1 MGNRRVILFLILGI
15 LVCGILLLN
24 IDVFVAWS
32 STNAVPEEDTLVSRP
47 LDTAQKMTIER
58 GNLYAGLRRH
68 RNDGMWE
75 LYSPFPS
82 RVDQAVIAHLLDTIE
97 HARITDR
104 IRSSE
109 MRRRELSLRDFGF
122 APAAVCLSFQEGERT
137 DTVFIGSTVPEGKE
151 VYVRVAAIPDQVMT
165 VSAEFMSKVP
175 KTLDEIRSREIVS
188 YDRSRVRI
196 LEIKAQGK
204 PFIRLSRES
213 GAWRLTQPSDAPA
226 DDRKVKAMLDALY
239 AVKASQFVWPSAA
252 RAEEAAVSESALKT
266 RLELYGLGTDMFLQ
280 ISAQETATAES
291 SRLVFGNDAEGVEG
305 YRYVLMPGGQT
316 IAMVSNSVVTAFQ
329 CTPSDLRDM
338 RLFFE
343 RPDKVSRLEISVEGS
358 LFALTQQNGL
368 WQMVSPIAG
377 RADQVFVT
385 ETIEQLLRLNAV
397 EIFTTTNVL
406 TAAVVPSLD
415 ATDGTSRIE
424 VLTDGGTSSKLLF
437 TPEYVEGKAY
447 YSVNMTRAKVIYRVE
462 MNSVPAALLHASAAL
477 SLYDKTLI
485 SFTNNSVQRISTKL
499 PSGVTETVMR
509 DKQGLWRLDN
519 TAGVLITDALTERL
533 ALLSKLTADRVEKPC
548 AISSDAD
555 AYGLKTPW
563 MEMSISVDAGDV
575 IRKTILVGSAT
586 SEGARYAMVRGLD
599 LVFVLDART
608 VDLLSKALVR
618 TP

>member
-32 STNAVPEEDTLVSRP
+32 STNAVPESDTLIPHP
-47 LDTAQKMTIER
+47 LDTAQTMTIER

-68 RNDGMWE
+68 RTDGAWE

-82 RVDQAVIAHLLDTIE
+82 RVDQAVIAQLLDTVE

-137 DTVFIGSTVPEGKE
+137 DTVFIGAAAPEGKE
-151 VYVRVAAIPDQVMT
+151 VYVRVAAIADQVMT
-165 VSAEFMSKVP
+165 VSADLMKNVP

-239 AVKASQFVWPSAA
+239 AVKASQFVWPSAT

-266 RLELYGLGTDMFLQ
+266 RLELYGLGTDMLLQ
-280 ISAQETATAES
+280 ISAQESAAAES
-291 SRLVFGNDAEGVEG
+291 SRLIFGNVAEGVEG

-316 IAMVSNSVVTAFQ
+316 IATVTNSVVTAFQ

-358 LFALTQQNGL
+358 LFVLTQQNGI

-397 EIFTTTNVL
+397 EIFSSTNVL
-406 TAAVVPSLD
+406 TTAAVPSVE
-415 ATDGTSRIE
+415 ASDGSSRIE
-424 VLTDGGTSSKLLF
+424 VVTGGGASSKLLF
-437 TPEYVEGKAY
+437 TPEYLEGKAY
-447 YSVNMTRAKVIYRVE
+447 YSVSMTRAKVTYRVE

-477 SLYDKTLI
+477 ALYDKTLL

-499 PSGVTETVMR
+499 PSGVTETVVR
-509 DKQGLWRLDN
+509 EKDGLWRLDN
-519 TAGVLITDALTERL
+519 ASGVLITDSLTERL

-548 AISSDAD
+548 ATSGDAD

-599 LVFVLDART
+599 LVFVLDAKT
-608 VDLLSKALVR
+608 VGLLSKSLVR
-618 TP
+618 MP

>member
-32 STNAVPEEDTLVSRP
+32 STNAVPEIDTLVSHS

-68 RNDGMWE
+68 RKEGTWE

-82 RVDQAVIAHLLDTIE
+82 RVDQAVIARLLDAIE

-122 APAAVCLSFQEGERT
+122 APASVCVSIQEGERT
-137 DTVFIGSTVPEGKE
+137 DTVFIGATAPEGRE
-151 VYVRVAAIPDQVMT
+151 VYVRVAAIADQVMT
-165 VSAEFMSKVP
+165 VSSDLMGSVP
-175 KTLDEIRSREIVS
+175 KSLDEIRSREIVS

-204 PFIRLSRES
+204 PFIRLSKES
-213 GAWRLTQPSDAPA
+213 GSWRLTQPTDAPA

-266 RLELYGLGTDMFLQ
+266 RVELYGLGTDMLLQ
-280 ISAQETATAES
+280 ISVQESATSES
-291 SRLVFGNDAEGVEG
+291 SRLVFGNAAEGMDG
-305 YRYVLMPGGQT
+305 FRYVLMPGGQA
-316 IAMVSNSVVTAFQ
+316 IATVSNSVVSAFQ
-329 CTPSDLRDM
+329 CAPSDLRDM

-343 RPDKVSRLEISVEGS
+343 RPDKVSRLEISTEGL
-358 LFALTQQNGL
+358 LFVMTQQNGI

-385 ETIEQLLRLNAV
+385 ETIEQLLRLNAIEV
-397 EIFTTTNVL
+397 LASTNVL
-406 TAAVVPSLD
+406 TTAVVPPVDTSE
-415 ATDGTSRIE
+415 GTSLVE
-424 VLTDGGTSSKLLF
+424 VVTAGGVSTKLQF
-437 TPEYVEGKAY
+437 APEYVEGKAY
-447 YSVNMTRAKVIYRVE
+447 YSVNMAHVKMSYRVE

-477 SLYDKTLI
+477 SLYDKTIL

-499 PSGVTETVMR
+499 PSGVSETVVR
-509 DKQGLWRLDN
+509 EKEGSWRLDN
-519 TAGVLITDALTERL
+519 TAGVLIMDLLTERL
-533 ALLSKLTADRVEKPC
+533 GLLSKLTADRVEKPC
-548 AISSDAD
+548 ALSSDAD
-555 AYGLKTPW
+555 AFGFKTPW
-563 MEMSISVDAGDV
+563 MEMSISVDAGDA

-586 SEGARYAMVRGLD
+586 SEGARYAMVRGQD
-599 LVFVLDART
+599 LVFVLDAKT
-608 VDLLSKALVR
+608 VALLSKSLVR